1 MKTFRFQLGLVTPAF
16 LGNAHQSGQWRTPPI
31 KALLRQW
38 WRVAYAAEKQF
49 NVNVGDMRRE
59 EALLFGHAWLEGD
72 VVEHDGKMEKIA
84 ARKSEVRLRLWLP
97 DSASATQT
105 PWAHGTQTGVK
116 PMPEDLGTSYA
127 WFGLVKRKDLPDREA
142 IKAGTPEGVR
152 VLSIA
157 APNNIMPTI
166 EEVFILINAFGTLGS
181 RSRGAWGSLHVGQV
195 EAMGAQAALDYARPL
210 DDCLGGDWAM
220 ALARDERGLCA
231 WQSIST
237 FPSWDKAMAFIAMAR
252 RQVRGSVSK
261 ELRTALGFAGTG
273 RMPSP
278 MRWKVIPEGNALR
291 VRIFAMPHAL
301 PRDSGQSLSFAQLQT
316 AWRTV
321 CAERD
326 DAKNLTRW
334 KA

>member
-1 MKTFRFQLGLVTPAF
+1 MHTLRYKLSFLTPAF
-16 LGNAHQSGQWRTPPI
+16 LGNASQQAQWRTPPV

-38 WRVAYAAEKQF
+38 WRVAYAAQKQF
-49 NVNVGDMRRE
+49 KVDIAAMRRE
-59 EALLFGHAWLEGD
+59 EALLFGHAWLED
-72 VVEHDGKMEKIA
+72 DAVERDGKMEKVA
-84 ARKSEVRLRLWLP
+84 SRKSQLRLRLWLP
-97 DSASATQT
+97 DSTQTTQT

-127 WFGLVKRKDLPDREA
+127 WFDLVKRAGLPDREA

-152 VLSIA
+152 VLTIA
-157 APNNIMPTI
+157 APDNIMPTI
-166 EEVFILINAFGTLGS
+166 EETFVLIDAFGTLGS
-181 RSRGAWGSLHVGQV
+181 RSRGAWGSLHVAQV
-195 EAMGAQAALDYARPL
+195 EPLGAQAALAYAQPL
-210 DDCLGGDWAM
+210 DNCLRNDWAM
-220 ALARDERGLCA
+220 ALACDERGLCA
-231 WQSIST
+231 WQSNNT
-237 FPSWDKAMAFIAMAR
+237 FPSWDKAMAFVAMAR
-252 RQVRGSVSK
+252 RQVRGAVSK

-278 MRWKVIPEGNALR
+278 MRWKIVPEGNALR

-301 PRDSGQSLSFAQLQT
+301 PKDSGQSLSFAQLQA

-326 DAKNLTRW
+326 DAKNLIRW